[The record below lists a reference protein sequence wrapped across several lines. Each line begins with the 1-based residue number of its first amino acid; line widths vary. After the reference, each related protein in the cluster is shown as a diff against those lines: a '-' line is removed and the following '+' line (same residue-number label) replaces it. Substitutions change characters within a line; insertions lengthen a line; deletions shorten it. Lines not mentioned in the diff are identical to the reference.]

1 MTRPLRIDIEDG
13 IYHVTSRGWER
24 RAIVRDDCDRE
35 QWLKLLDRVAVRCGW
50 RVFAWTLLDNHFHIF
65 LQTPEANLSAGM
77 HDLNSGYASA
87 FNRRNNRS
95 GSLFQGRFKSV
106 LVENDSHAVE
116 LTRYVHLNPVRAG
129 IVQHPRMYRW
139 SSYCGYVGLH
149 ECPPWL
155 ACDAVLSELGKNA
168 SGRRLAYRRFVEA
181 GLSKPTVSPLASAVG
196 GVFLG
201 GTEWV
206 EQMRRQLAEQ
216 PLAPGVPKQRY
227 LAWRPKA
234 EDVVAM
240 VSEVFG
246 VEEVALQE
254 SRLHG
259 NDARQ
264 AAVYLTRELTDE
276 QLAAIGKQFG
286 GITAAAVSKMLT
298 RAEER
303 RTVDGR
309 WDRLLQKLKRRLVS
323 PKRRSG

>member
-1 MTRPLRIDIEDG
+1 
-13 IYHVTSRGWER
+13 
-24 RAIVRDDCDRE
+24 
-35 QWLKLLDRVAVRCGW
+35 
-50 RVFAWTLLDNHFHIF
+50 
-65 LQTPEANLSAGM
+65 
-77 HDLNSGYASA
+77 
-87 FNRRNNRS
+87 
-95 GSLFQGRFKSV
+95 
-106 LVENDSHAVE
+106 
-116 LTRYVHLNPVRAG
+116 
-129 IVQHPRMYRW
+129 
-139 SSYCGYVGLH
+139 
-149 ECPPWL
+149 
-155 ACDAVLSELGKNA
+155 
-168 SGRRLAYRRFVEA
+168 
-181 GLSKPTVSPLASAVG
+181 
-196 GVFLG
+196 
-201 GTEWV
+201 
-206 EQMRRQLAEQ
+206 
-216 PLAPGVPKQRY
+216 
-227 LAWRPKA
+227 
-234 EDVVAM
+234 M